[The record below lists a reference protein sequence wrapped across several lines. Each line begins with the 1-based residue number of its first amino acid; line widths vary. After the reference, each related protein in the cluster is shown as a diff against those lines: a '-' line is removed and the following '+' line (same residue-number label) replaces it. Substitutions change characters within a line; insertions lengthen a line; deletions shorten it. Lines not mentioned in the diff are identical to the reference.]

1 MIRPSRKRMTLA
13 GLKRHIDRRF
23 ATKAYLR
30 RFATKEDLRQFATKK
45 DLRRFA
51 TKKNLQRFATKDDLT
66 ALETRMDARFGQMM
80 RRFDSLDAKIDA
92 GLKFAGDGIRHHR
105 MLLDEHEVDFG
116 ISRRWHSDE
125 TLAEEDHHARQET

>member
-1 MIRPSRKRMTLA
+1 MIRRSHKRMTLA

-51 TKKNLQRFATKDDLT
+51 TKKNLQRFATKDDLA

-80 RRFDSLDAKIDA
+80 RQFDSLNAKIDA
-92 GLKFAGDGIRHHR
+92 VLKFARDGFDSHK
-105 MLLDEHEVDFG
+105 MVLDEHE
-116 ISRRWHSDE
+116 SRLHDLEVLTR
-125 TLAEEDHHARQET
+125 R